1 MKKKLIC
8 SIVALSVMTSSVIS
22 FATPEEELNKTNQKR
37 QEVQSKIQQNQ
48 NQSNNVAQEIEQIS
62 GSIDSTNTELTKVQ
76 KELTNLNNSIAS
88 NKEKLKVAEAKLVE
102 RNDTFEKRLRVM
114 YKKGTVGY
122 VEVLLDS
129 TDVSDFLTRSEMV
142 KKVIDHDLDLL
153 DFMKEERDEI
163 EAVKKQLEVQ
173 QINVAAVQRKV
184 EVKKNELVVASRAK
198 EVLLGE
204 LSTDRATMEQQHD
217 ALNSE
222 ADALSAQIAQKQREE
237 AARIKQQQQQEE
249 ATRAQQK
256 QAQDAAQIQK
266 ASAEAA
272 GAKADTN
279 TPVSNAQ
286 APATVATVAANT
298 NTDTSN
304 NDTSAPV
311 SEEPSEEVA
320 QGATSSKGMTWP
332 APGYDRISS
341 PFGYRIHPI
350 FGTKKMHTGIDIAA
364 PMGAS
369 IVAAQDG
376 VVQSAGG
383 LGGYGNA
390 VIIDHGNG
398 IATLY
403 AHNSSLLVSAGQSVK
418 KGQAISKA
426 GSTGYSTGP
435 HLHFEVR
442 QNGSYINPVPYV
454 R

>member
-37 QEVQSKIQQNQ
+37 QEIESKIQENQ

-62 GSIDSTNTELTKVQ
+62 GNIDSTNTELAKVQ
-76 KELTNLNNSIAS
+76 KELTNLNDSIAS

-122 VEVLLDS
+122 IEVLLDS
-129 TDVSDFLTRSEMV
+129 TDVSDFLTRSEMI
-142 KKVIDHDLDLL
+142 KKVIDHDVDLL
-153 DFMKEERDEI
+153 DFMKKERDEI

-222 ADALSAQIAQKQREE
+222 ADALSEQIAQKQREA
-237 AARIKQQQQQEE
+237 AARVKQEEE
-249 ATRAQQK
+249 ATRAKQK

-279 TPVSNAQ
+279 APVSSAQ
-286 APATVATVAANT
+286 AAPTKVAAET
-298 NTDTSN
+298 STTDTSS
-304 NDTSAPV
+304 NDTSATA
-311 SEEPSEEVA
+311 SEAVTETAQEEVV

>member
-22 FATPEEELNKTNQKR
+22 FATPEEELNKTNEKR
-37 QEVQSKIQQNQ
+37 QEVQSKIQDNQ
-48 NQSNNVAQEIEQIS
+48 SQSNNVAQEIEQIS
-62 GSIDSTNTELTKVQ
+62 GNIDSTNVELSKVQ
-76 KELTNLNNSIAS
+76 EELTNLNNSIDS
-88 NKEKLKVAEAKLVE
+88 NKEKLRVAQEKLAA
-102 RNDTFEKRLRVM
+102 RSDTFAKRLRIM

-122 VEVLLDS
+122 IEVLLDS
-129 TDVSDFLTRSEMV
+129 TDISDFLTRADMI
-142 KKVIDHDLDLL
+142 KKVIDHDVNLL
-153 DFMKEERDEI
+153 DFMKKERDEI
-163 EAVKKQLEVQ
+163 EAVKKKLEVQ

-184 EVKKNELVVASRAK
+184 ELKKNELVVASRAK

-204 LSTDRATMEQQHD
+204 LADDRAGMEQQHD

-222 ADALSAQIAQKQREE
+222 ADALSAQIAQKQQEE
-237 AARIKQQQQQEE
+237 ASRVQQQQE
-249 ATRAQQK
+249 
-256 QAQDAAQIQK
+256 AARIQK
-266 ASAEAA
+266 ASADAA
-272 GAKADTN
+272 GAQVATN
-279 TPVSNAQ
+279 TSAAVADKN
-286 APATVATVAANT
+286 ATVSSANEAST
-298 NTDTSN
+298 PE
-304 NDTSAPV
+304 TSAPAPEAV
-311 SEEPSEEVA
+311 V
-320 QGATSSKGMTWP
+320 QGSTSSKGMTWP

-390 VIIDHGNG
+390 VIIDHGGG

-403 AHNSSLLVSAGQSVK
+403 AHNSSLVVSAGQSVK
-418 KGQAISKA
+418 KGQVIAKA